1 MEHRVEDQTVL
12 PPVAIKVGRR
22 ELLLWGE
29 PEWHLKPIGLAARD
43 TLRLEMGF
51 CLYGNDINDETS
63 PLEAGLGWITK
74 FTKSFVDS
82 DFLAQQKEDGI
93 ERKLVGF
100 EMVDRGIPRNNY
112 EIVNEVGDQIGHV
125 TSGTM
130 SPSMKIGIGLGYVL
144 KEYSGIDSE
153 IFIAVRNKQL
163 KAKVVKPPFYK
174 K

>member
-1 MEHRVEDQTVL
+1 
-12 PPVAIKVGRR
+12 
-22 ELLLWGE
+22 
-29 PEWHLKPIGLAARD
+29 
-43 TLRLEMGF
+43 MGF
-51 CLYGNDINDETS
+51 CLYGNDINDQTS

-74 FTKSFVDS
+74 FSKNFVDS
-82 DFLAQQKEDGI
+82 NFLAKQKEDGVQ
-93 ERKLVGF
+93 RKLIGF

-112 EIVNEVGDQIGHV
+112 DIVNESGEQIGHV

-130 SPSMKIGIGLGYVL
+130 SPSMKIGIGLGYVS